1 MADKTIKH
9 FVFSRFF
16 PTQVPYYP
24 HDVLDTD
31 FLSTQV
37 TLARNNCL
45 KSLENQ
51 TNRNFEIV
59 FYTNDAYFADPK
71 YEPIFSALRDATTLP
86 TKFIKGSEM
95 SSLIMPAY
103 NDYDFVIQSRI
114 DFDDFIRKDIVEDTQ
129 SKVNECDKILGY
141 GYCKGYTYFN
151 KELYPFYAT
160 YKGRGHFSAFQSL
173 ILKSEFAKRHSFVSV
188 FTNHTKLKD
197 KIERFIDKNGEVF
210 SESMFQQNISTN
222 AFIYFRHDTAWSNY
236 KPGGNV
242 ITDITKK
249 QLEEEFGFAGY
260 ELKSIK

>member
-16 PTQVPYYP
+16 PTQVPDYP

-31 FLSTQV
+31 FLSAQIH
-37 TLARNNCL
+37 LAKKNL
-45 KSLENQ
+45 LSSLENQ
-51 TNRNFEIV
+51 TNKNFEVV
-59 FYTNDAYFADPK
+59 FYANGAYFADPK
-71 YEPIFSALRDATTLP
+71 YEFIFSTLKDSTTLP
-86 TKFIKGSEM
+86 LKFIKGSEM
-95 SSLIMPAY
+95 SDLIMPAY

-173 ILKSEFAKRHSFVSV
+173 ILKSEFAKKRPFTGVYVNHVV
-188 FTNHTKLKD
+188 FKGL
-197 KIERFIDKNGEVF
+197 IERSVNKNEFV
-210 SESMFQQNISTN
+210 ESMFQQNTSTN

-260 ELKSIK
+260 ELNSIK